1 MTQLMMP
8 LEMKMRM
15 KKGKTDIQS
24 HTLFHNLNL
33 MTNIAP
39 HTVKLWCRR
48 CLMNW
53 GWNLQ
58 MRYIVCVCVCVWEG
72 RGRGGGSVKVC
83 IYDRG

>member
-8 LEMKMRM
+8 LEMKTRM

-24 HTLFHNLNL
+24 HTLFHNLNP

-48 CLMNW
+48 CSMNW
-53 GWNLQ
+53 G
-58 MRYIVCVCVCVWEG
+58 
-72 RGRGGGSVKVC
+72 
-83 IYDRG
+83 